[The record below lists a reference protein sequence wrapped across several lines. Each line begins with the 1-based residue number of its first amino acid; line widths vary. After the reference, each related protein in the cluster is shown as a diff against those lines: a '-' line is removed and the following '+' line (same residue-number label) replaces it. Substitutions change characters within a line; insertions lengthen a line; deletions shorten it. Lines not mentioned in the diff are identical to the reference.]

1 MAFYENI
8 WYNAK
13 DVILSGGSKMSL
25 VSSKKVETNKYELE
39 VNVNAETFKAG
50 IQSAYQKNVSK
61 INVDGFRKGK
71 APRSVIEARYGKDF
85 FYEEAVNIL
94 YPDAYADAVKEAGI
108 DPVAYP
114 EVEITS
120 IDDNGFSFKAVVTV
134 KPEVE
139 VTAYKGLKAAKK
151 STTVTVANINEE
163 LEKMRERN
171 GRMVSVEDR
180 AAQNGDSTVI
190 DFEGFVDD
198 VAFEGGKGENYPLT
212 LGSGQFIP
220 GFEDQIVGHNIGEEF
235 DVNVTFPAEYQAE
248 NLAGKPAVFKVKINE
263 IRTKELP
270 ELDDEFAKDV
280 SDFDT
285 LDELKS
291 DIKAKLKEAK
301 EKEAATDFENQLIDE
316 VIKNMKAEIPEVMY
330 ENAIDGMVND
340 FAQRLKS
347 QGMELELYLKYMGME
362 ISALRKQFEEQA
374 KKQVQIRLALEKIV
388 ELENITVTDDELE
401 AEIDKVADTYKMP
414 KEQIKAMIPAEEFK
428 KDLAVNKAI
437 DLVRDTAEVEKKAAR
452 KTASKKT
459 KAADEEKAEE
469 AAE

>member
-1 MAFYENI
+1 MC
-8 WYNAK
+8 YNAK
-13 DVILSGGSKMSL
+13 DVMFSGGSKMSL

-39 VNVNAETFKAG
+39 VNVNAETFKSG
-50 IQSAYQKNVSK
+50 IQSAYLKNVSK

-71 APRSVIEARYGKDF
+71 APRSIIEARYGKDF
-85 FYEEAVNIL
+85 FYEEAVNLI
-94 YPDAYADAVKEAGI
+94 YPDAYADAVKEAAI
-108 DPVAYP
+108 EPVAHP

-120 IDDNGFSFKAVVTV
+120 IDENGFSFKATVTV

-139 VTAYKGLKAAKK
+139 VTAYKGLKATKK
-151 STTVTVANINEE
+151 SVTVTAANINEE
-163 LEKMRERN
+163 LDKMRERN

-180 AAQNGDSTVI
+180 AAVIGDNTLI
-190 DFEGFVDD
+190 DFEGFTDG

-212 LGSGQFIP
+212 LGSNQFIP

-235 DVNVTFPAEYQAE
+235 DVNVTFPEEYQAE
-248 NLAGKPAVFKVKINE
+248 ELAGKPAVFKVKINE
-263 IRTKELP
+263 IRTRELP

-285 LDELKS
+285 LDELKA

-301 EKEAATDFENQLIDE
+301 EKEAANDVENQLIDE

-340 FAQRLKS
+340 FAQRLQS
-347 QGMELELYLKYMGME
+347 QGMQLDLYLKYTGMD
-362 ISALRKQFEEQA
+362 ITSFRKQCEEQA
-374 KKQVQIRLALEKIV
+374 HKQVKIRLALEKIV
-388 ELENITVTDDELE
+388 ELENIVPTDDEIE
-401 AEIDKVADTYKMP
+401 AEFDKMAQTYQMT
-414 KEQIKAMIPAEEFK
+414 KEQIKAIIPAEEFK

-437 DLVRDTAEVEKKAAR
+437 DLIKDSAEIEKKTTR
-452 KTASKKT
+452 KTACKKT
-459 KAADEEKAEE
+459 KAADEEKTEE